1 MLLRLLGSVELVHE
15 GRSLDLGGPRQ
26 RVVLAM
32 LGLNVDRTVSTEQL
46 IDAVWG
52 DAPPTTARGQIQV
65 AVSTLRK
72 RFTQAGRPEAIT
84 TRSPGYALELEPAD
98 VDGLE
103 FERLVA
109 LAREEGGAGRV
120 ERAAATM
127 REALALWRGPALDGV
142 PGELAQRAATHLDD
156 RRLTVLEERVR
167 LDLLLGRHGE
177 LGAELASLTA
187 RHPLRERL
195 YGHLM
200 LALYRSGRQADAL
213 EAFQRARRALVEE
226 IGIEPG
232 QELREL
238 ERAILCQ
245 SPGLDLPGHRDG
257 HARHAAADPAA
268 PSLAPAPAPVPPV
281 PLVSVAPLS
290 PPPADR
296 GTADPGSA
304 PPPAPTA
311 PAAAAHPGNP
321 GHLVHTGQA
330 THTTH
335 TVQATL
341 TTHPAHP
348 AAEAAFRLTPR
359 QLPASISDFIGR
371 RSQLDEIKKLIVP
384 YAGTQAPGYAVPI
397 VNICGPGGVG
407 KSALAVRAAHEA
419 GAHFP
424 DGHLYADL
432 HTPTTEPGAPGEGG
446 EGRTGT
452 LLARFLR
459 AVGVPAKAIPEDP
472 QERAEMYRSRLADSR
487 VLVVLDGVT
496 SAEQV
501 TPLLP
506 GSASCAVLATSR
518 VRLSRVP
525 GIHRVDV
532 EVFDMSNA
540 LDLLAGIIGRPRVQA
555 ELDTAVELVHLC
567 DGLPLALRIA
577 GARLASHPHWP
588 VERLVRRLRN
598 ERRRL
603 DELSHHGLELRSTIS
618 LTYRALPP
626 SAQRLFRLFSL
637 VQLPDAPA
645 WIAAALLDCDPYT
658 AEDTL
663 DLLVEAQVMDIVQ
676 YPNQPGPR
684 YRFHDLVRAYAHE
697 QLVATEDAAERE
709 AALTRMLGGW
719 LALAEDAHRR
729 EYGGDY
735 TVIHGTAERWRPPL
749 EGRSGA
755 AGTGVDGWDT
765 ERLALVTA
773 VRQAAAAGL
782 DELCWDLALTSVTLF
797 EAKGHFDDWEET
809 SRLAQEAAVRAGNT
823 VGRAAMLYSLGTL
836 HMFQTRHEQ
845 AQEHFALAR
854 ELFEAAGHDHGRALV
869 LRNDAFLDGV
879 RGDDLAMREKY
890 DEALTVMRLVGDRI
904 GEAHILRS
912 LAGWWMT
919 AGRPEQART
928 LLEQALVICRAEHCV
943 RVEAQVLQRFAELH
957 LSAERTDLAE
967 DALRE
972 VLRIVRAGGDRI
984 GEAYA
989 LHGLGTVHRREGRLD
1004 GAVDTLTRALELSRQ
1019 VGERAVEGRSR
1030 YALAEIALRRADRA
1044 QAAGH
1049 LKACRTLFTELGS
1062 KPWLERTE
1070 DLLAES
1076 RRSPE
1081 PAAEAGPALRLG
1093 SRPDRC

>member
-15 GRSLDLGGPRQ
+15 KRSLDLGGPRQ

-32 LGLNVDRTVSTEQL
+32 LGLNLDHTVSTEQL

-52 DAPPTTARGQIQV
+52 DAPPTTARGQVQV

-72 RFTQAGRPEAIT
+72 RLAQAGQPEAIT
-84 TRSPGYALELEPAD
+84 TRPPGYALELEPD
-98 VDGLE
+98 QVDSLE

-109 LAREEGGAGRV
+109 LAREESGAGRT
-120 ERAAATM
+120 ERAAETM
-127 REALALWRGPALDGV
+127 RAALALWRGPALDGV

-167 LDLLLGRHGE
+167 LDLQLGRHGE
-177 LGAELASLTA
+177 LSAELAALTA

-195 YGHLM
+195 HGHLM

-238 ERAILCQ
+238 ERAILHQ
-245 SPGLDLPGHRDG
+245 SAELDLPTRHDG
-257 HARHAAADPAA
+257 CVHHPDDPGPATAGRPSPEAPPRRAAAPI
-268 PSLAPAPAPVPPV
+268 PPTPPPV
-281 PLVSVAPLS
+281 P
-290 PPPADR
+290 
-296 GTADPGSA
+296 TE
-304 PPPAPTA
+304 
-311 PAAAAHPGNP
+311 
-321 GHLVHTGQA
+321 TG
-330 THTTH
+330 
-335 TVQATL
+335 
-341 TTHPAHP
+341 
-348 AAEAAFRLTPR
+348 FRLTPR

-371 RSQLDEIKKLIVP
+371 RSQLDEIKRLIVP
-384 YAGTQAPGYAVPI
+384 SADAAAPGYAVPI

-432 HTPTTEPGAPGEGG
+432 HTPTTGAGGTGEGDT
-446 EGRTGT
+446 RTAT

-518 VRLSRVP
+518 VRLARVP

-555 ELDTAVELVHLC
+555 ELDTAVELVQLC

-588 VERLVRRLRN
+588 VERLVRRLRD
-598 ERRRL
+598 ERQRL

-618 LTYRALPP
+618 LTYRALPS

-645 WIAAALLDCDPYT
+645 WIAAALLDTDPAT
-658 AEDTL
+658 AEDIL

-697 QLVATEDAAERE
+697 QLVATEDPGERK
-709 AALTRMLGGW
+709 AALARMLGGW

-735 TVIHGTAERWRPPL
+735 TVIHGGAARWRPPTPT
-749 EGRSGA
+749 GSGP
-755 AGTGVDGWDT
+755 AGAGVDGWDT

-782 DELCWDLALTSVTLF
+782 DELCWDLALSSVTLF

-809 SRLAQEAAVRAGNT
+809 ARLAQEAAVLAGNP
-823 VGRAAMLYSLGTL
+823 VGHAAMLYSLGTL
-836 HMFQTRHEQ
+836 HMFQTRNEQ
-845 AQEHFALAR
+845 AQEHFARAR

-890 DEALTVMRLVGDRI
+890 DEALAVMRLVGDRI

-919 AGRPEQART
+919 VGGTERARA
-928 LLEQALVICRAEHCV
+928 LLEQALVICREENCV

-957 LSAERTDLAE
+957 LSTGRTEPAAE
-967 DALRE
+967 ALRE

-989 LHGLGTVHRREGRLD
+989 LHGLGTVRRREGRLD

-1019 VGERAVEGRSR
+1019 VGERAVEARSR
-1030 YALAEIALRRADRA
+1030 FALAEIALERADRA

-1049 LKACRTLFTELGS
+1049 LTACRRLFSELGS
-1062 KPWLERTE
+1062 RSWLERTE
-1070 DLLAES
+1070 ELLSTTAA
-1076 RRSPE
+1076 PE
-1081 PAAEAGPALRLG
+1081 AAPLPAG
-1093 SRPDRC
+1093 SRPDCG

>member
-1 MLLRLLGSVELVHE
+1 MLLRLLGAVELVHE
-15 GRSLDLGGPRQ
+15 KRSLDLGGPRQ

-32 LGLNVDRTVSTEQL
+32 LGLNVNRTVSTEQL

-72 RFTQAGRPEAIT
+72 RFARAGRPGAII
-84 TRSPGYALELEPAD
+84 TRSPGYALELEPED
-98 VDGLE
+98 VDSLE

-109 LAREEGGAGRV
+109 LARGESGAGLT

-142 PGELAQRAATHLDD
+142 PGELAQRSATHLND

-177 LGAELASLTA
+177 LSAELASLTA

-238 ERAILCQ
+238 EGAILNQ
-245 SPGLDLPGHRDG
+245 SPELDLPVRRDG
-257 HARHAAADPAA
+257 RAPAEPPTPAA
-268 PSLAPAPAPVPPV
+268 PPAE
-281 PLVSVAPLS
+281 
-290 PPPADR
+290 
-296 GTADPGSA
+296 T
-304 PPPAPTA
+304 
-311 PAAAAHPGNP
+311 
-321 GHLVHTGQA
+321 
-330 THTTH
+330 
-335 TVQATL
+335 
-341 TTHPAHP
+341 
-348 AAEAAFRLTPR
+348 AFRLTPR

-371 RSQLDEIKKLIVP
+371 RGQLDEIKKLIVP
-384 YAGTQAPGYAVPI
+384 SAGAQAPGYAVPI

-432 HTPTTEPGAPGEGG
+432 HTPTAEAGGAGDGEN
-446 EGRTGT
+446 RTGT

-459 AVGVPAKAIPEDP
+459 AVGVPAKAIPDDP

-518 VRLSRVP
+518 ARLARVP
-525 GIHRVDV
+525 GIHQVDV
-532 EVFDMSNA
+532 EVFEMSHA
-540 LDLLAGIIGRPRVQA
+540 LDLLAGIIGRARVQA

-588 VERLVRRLRN
+588 VERLVQRLRN
-598 ERRRL
+598 ERQRL

-645 WIAAALLDCDPYT
+645 WIAAALLDTDPVT

-676 YPNQPGPR
+676 YPNRPGPR

-697 QLVATEDAAERE
+697 QLTATESAAERQ
-709 AALTRMLGGW
+709 AALARMLGGW

-735 TVIHGTAERWRPPL
+735 TVIHGRAERWRPPQSSAT
-749 EGRSGA
+749 GPAGA
-755 AGTGVDGWDT
+755 GVDGWDT

-809 SRLAQEAAVRAGNT
+809 ARLAQEVAVRAGNP
-823 VGRAAMLYSLGTL
+823 VGQAAMLYSLGTL

-890 DEALTVMRLVGDRI
+890 DEALAVMRLVGDRI

-912 LAGWWMT
+912 LAGWWMS
-919 AGRPEQART
+919 AGSTERART
-928 LLEQALVICRAEHCV
+928 MLEQALVICRAESCV

-957 LSAERTDLAE
+957 LSADRTDLAE
-967 DALRE
+967 DALQD
-972 VLRIVRAGGDRI
+972 VLGIVRAGGDRI

-989 LHGLGTVHRREGRLD
+989 LHGLGTVRQQEGRLD
-1004 GAVDTLTRALELSRQ
+1004 GAVDALTRALDLSQQ
-1019 VGERAVEGRSR
+1019 VGERAVEARSR
-1030 YALAEIALRRADRA
+1030 YALAGIALDRGDRA
-1044 QAAGH
+1044 EAAGH
-1049 LKACRTLFTELGS
+1049 LTACRTLFAELGS

-1070 DLLAES
+1070 ELLAGTGRS
-1076 RRSPE
+1076 RE
-1081 PAAEAGPALRLG
+1081 H
-1093 SRPDRC
+1093 PDGC

>member
-1 MLLRLLGSVELVHE
+1 MLLRLLGSVELLHE
-15 GRSLDLGGPRQ
+15 KRSLDLGGPRQ

-32 LGLNVDRTVSTEQL
+32 LGLNLDRTVSTEQL

-52 DAPPTTARGQIQV
+52 DAPPTTARGQVQV

-72 RFTQAGRPEAIT
+72 RLAQAGRPEAIV
-84 TRSPGYALELEPAD
+84 TRSPGYALALEPAQ
-98 VDGLE
+98 VDSLE

-109 LAREEGGAGRV
+109 RAREESVAGRT
-120 ERAAATM
+120 EQAAETM

-177 LGAELASLTA
+177 LSAELASLTA

-195 YGHLM
+195 HGHLM

-232 QELREL
+232 QELRDL
-238 ERAILCQ
+238 ERAILHQ
-245 SPGLDLPGHRDG
+245 SAELDLPVRRDG
-257 HARHAAADPAA
+257 HARPADGPAA
-268 PSLAPAPAPVPPV
+268 GAAPGHRSPAPPAPAGPPHPAAARPIPPTPPPV
-281 PLVSVAPLS
+281 P
-290 PPPADR
+290 
-296 GTADPGSA
+296 TE
-304 PPPAPTA
+304 
-311 PAAAAHPGNP
+311 
-321 GHLVHTGQA
+321 TG
-330 THTTH
+330 
-335 TVQATL
+335 
-341 TTHPAHP
+341 
-348 AAEAAFRLTPR
+348 FRLTPR

-371 RSQLDEIKKLIVP
+371 RHQLDEIKKLIVP
-384 YAGTQAPGYAVPI
+384 AADTADPGYAVPI

-432 HTPTTEPGAPGEGG
+432 HTLTAEEGAAGEGDN
-446 EGRTGT
+446 RTGT

-496 SAEQV
+496 GAEQV

-518 VRLSRVP
+518 VRLARVP

-555 ELDTAVELVHLC
+555 ELDTAVELVQLC

-598 ERRRL
+598 ERQRL

-618 LTYRALPP
+618 LTYRALPLP
-626 SAQRLFRLFSL
+626 AQRLFRLFSL

-645 WIAAALLDCDPYT
+645 WIAAALLDTDPAT

-697 QLVATEDAAERE
+697 QLLASESAEVRE
-709 AALTRMLGGW
+709 AALARMLGGW

-735 TVIHGTAERWRPPL
+735 TVIHGGAERWRPPPVAWS
-749 EGRSGA
+749 GRPGA
-755 AGTGVDGWDT
+755 GVDGWDT

-823 VGRAAMLYSLGTL
+823 VGQAAMLYSLGTL

-845 AQEHFALAR
+845 AQEHFTLAR

-879 RGDDLAMREKY
+879 RGDHPAMRAKY

-919 AGRPEQART
+919 AGDTERARA
-928 LLEQALVICRAEHCV
+928 LLEQALVICRSEHCV

-957 LSAERTDLAE
+957 LSTDRTEPAA
-967 DALRE
+967 DALWE

-989 LHGLGTVHRREGRLD
+989 LHGLGTVRRREGSLD

-1019 VGERAVEGRSR
+1019 VGERAVEARSR
-1030 YALAEIALRRADRA
+1030 FALAEISLQRADRA

-1049 LKACRTLFTELGS
+1049 LAACRRLFAELGS
-1062 KPWLERTE
+1062 KHWLERTE
-1070 DLLAES
+1070 ELLTAT
-1076 RRSPE
+1076 
-1081 PAAEAGPALRLG
+1081 AGPGAEHGAPLRAG
-1093 SRPDRC
+1093 SRTDCG

>member
-15 GRSLDLGGPRQ
+15 KRSLDLGGPRQ

-32 LGLNVDRTVSTEQL
+32 LGLNVNRTVSTEQL

-72 RFTQAGRPEAIT
+72 RFAQAGRPEAIT
-84 TRSPGYALELEPAD
+84 TRSPGYALELEPED
-98 VDGLE
+98 VDSLE

-109 LAREEGGAGRV
+109 LAREESGAGRT

-142 PGELAQRAATHLDD
+142 PGELAQRSATHLND

-177 LGAELASLTA
+177 LSAELASLTA

-238 ERAILCQ
+238 EGAILNQ
-245 SPGLDLPGHRDG
+245 SPELDLPVRRDG
-257 HARHAAADPAA
+257 HAATEPPAPASVPA
-268 PSLAPAPAPVPPV
+268 PSAPPAPAPAPAH
-281 PLVSVAPLS
+281 PLV
-290 PPPADR
+290 
-296 GTADPGSA
+296 
-304 PPPAPTA
+304 PAPASLPTE
-311 PAAAAHPGNP
+311 
-321 GHLVHTGQA
+321 TG
-330 THTTH
+330 
-335 TVQATL
+335 
-341 TTHPAHP
+341 
-348 AAEAAFRLTPR
+348 FRLTPR

-371 RSQLDEIKKLIVP
+371 RGQLDEIKKLIVP
-384 YAGTQAPGYAVPI
+384 SAGAQAPGYAVPI

-432 HTPTTEPGAPGEGG
+432 HTPTAEAGGTGDGES
-446 EGRTGT
+446 RTGT

-518 VRLSRVP
+518 ARLARVP
-525 GIHRVDV
+525 GIHQVDV

-540 LDLLAGIIGRPRVQA
+540 LDLLAGIIGGPRVQA

-588 VERLVRRLRN
+588 VERLVQRLRN
-598 ERRRL
+598 ERQRL

-645 WIAAALLDCDPYT
+645 WIAAALLDTDPVT

-676 YPNQPGPR
+676 YPNRPGPR

-697 QLVATEDAAERE
+697 QLVATETATERQ
-709 AALTRMLGGW
+709 AALARMLGGW

-735 TVIHGTAERWRPPL
+735 TVIHGGAERWRPPL
-749 EGRSGA
+749 DSGA
-755 AGTGVDGWDT
+755 GRAGTGVDGWDT

-809 SRLAQEAAVRAGNT
+809 ARLAQEVAVRAGNP
-823 VGRAAMLYSLGTL
+823 VGQAAMLYSLGTL

-912 LAGWWMT
+912 LAGWWMS
-919 AGRPEQART
+919 AGSPERARAM
-928 LLEQALVICRAEHCV
+928 LEQALVICRAENCV
-943 RVEAQVLQRFAELH
+943 RVEAQVLQRSAELH
-957 LSAERTDLAE
+957 LSADRTDLAE
-967 DALRE
+967 DALQD
-972 VLRIVRAGGDRI
+972 VLGIVRAGGDRI

-989 LHGLGTVHRREGRLD
+989 LHGLGTVRQQEGRLD
-1004 GAVDTLTRALELSRQ
+1004 GAVDALTRALDLSQQ
-1019 VGERAVEGRSR
+1019 VGERAVEARSR
-1030 YALAEIALRRADRA
+1030 YALAGIALRRGDRA
-1044 QAAGH
+1044 EAAGH
-1049 LKACRTLFTELGS
+1049 LTACRTLFAELGS

-1070 DLLAES
+1070 ELLAGATRTWEH
-1076 RRSPE
+1076 
-1081 PAAEAGPALRLG
+1081 
-1093 SRPDRC
+1093 PDGC